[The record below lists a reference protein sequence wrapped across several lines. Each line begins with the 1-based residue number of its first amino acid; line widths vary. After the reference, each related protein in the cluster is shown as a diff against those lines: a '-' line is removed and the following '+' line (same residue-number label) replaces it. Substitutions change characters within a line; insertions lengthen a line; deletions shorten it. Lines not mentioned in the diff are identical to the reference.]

1 VKIARLRRFVLLVAV
16 PLAVLATIGVH
27 FAVAQTVA
35 EVEPAAT
42 QKVIVVATTLPSDA
56 TSQPVINLQDLVTG
70 KAQLSAEQAVSFSF
84 WQSTI
89 DQLVRMGLAFVPR
102 LLVALVLFSVFY
114 VIFRITRKVAMTSAK
129 AAGLDESIR
138 DMLARIIKVIIL
150 GFGLVIACNQVGI
163 EIAALLTG
171 VSIIGLAVGFAAQES
186 ISNFIAG
193 VMIFLDKPFKV
204 GDWIEVD
211 GHTGQVK
218 RVTFR
223 STRMSDLTGNVV
235 VFPNT
240 AMLNRKLVNKSSSPK
255 TRVAVTIPIPADKDI
270 AEARRVLLA
279 EIANDP
285 RVERHPEPEVSIK
298 GVSLAEQFVLLH
310 FWITEERYEDAMTY
324 EYLER
329 AKRTLDAAGLTKKAA

>member
-1 VKIARLRRFVLLVAV
+1 VKTARTKRFVLLVSL
-16 PLAVLATIGVH
+16 PLAVLASIGVQL
-27 FAVAQTVA
+27 AIAQEAPTTA
-35 EVEPAAT
+35 PAT
-42 QKVIVVATTLPSDA
+42 QQMLVIA
-56 TSQPVINLQDLVTG
+56 TSQPTTQAVLSLQDLVTG
-70 KAQLSAEQAVSFSF
+70 KAQLTAEQAYSLSF

-89 DQLVRMGLAFVPR
+89 DQIVRMGLAFIPR
-102 LLVALVLFSVFY
+102 LLVALLLFAVFY
-114 VIFRITRKVAMTSAK
+114 VIFRIVRKLAMTSAK

-138 DMLARIIKVIIL
+138 DMLARMIKVIIL

-223 STRMSDLTGNVV
+223 STRLSDVMGNIV

-240 AMLNRKLVNKSSSPK
+240 SMLNRKLVNKSSSPK

-279 EIANDP
+279 DVANDP
-285 RVERHPEPEVSIK
+285 RVERHPEPEVSVK
-298 GVSLAEQFVLLH
+298 GISLAEQFILLH

-324 EYLER
+324 EFLER
-329 AKRTLDAAGLTKKAA
+329 AKRALDSAGLTKKAA